1 MTAALPAIIP
11 NPETPDISAM
21 IKNKIALR
29 IIVKGLI
36 NLRYMQKIMPGK
48 ISLKFFFKVEKSGFF
63 SSLRLRT
70 VDLS

>member
-11 NPETPDISAM
+11 NPDTPVISAM

-36 NLRYMQKIMPGK
+36 NLRYMQKIMPGE
-48 ISLKFFFKVEKSGFF
+48 ICLKFFCKRKKSGIFF
-63 SSLRLRT
+63 IT
-70 VDLS
+70 